1 MNKNRNLE
9 NLLELIRKDYFTG
22 MTIASIEKKTKHSL
36 RFHSEINAFNVS
48 TYCIIILAFSGIAL
62 ARAKLVHDYEHIAV
76 AY

>member
-22 MTIASIEKKTKHSL
+22 MTIASIEKTKHSL

-62 ARAKLVHDYEHIAV
+62 ARAKLVHDYEHIAL